1 MAEETKYRV
10 EEPTEDDDEPKGFLR
25 PLPESKSK
33 KTRRDGQLSPI
44 VTLFGFEMR
53 ESVRDIIVVLLTPFI
68 AGLVDATLYALVIV
82 DALPEDTIYMFV
94 LPAVAAI
101 PIGLTIAQAGR
112 AILGGF
118 LTVVFFA
125 VFLLLFLAT
134 PAIFSPEIEVLDLMF
149 AGAVLVAVYSLF
161 IIIASQ
167 LGNLLGIILR
177 EFF

>member
-25 PLPESKSK
+25 PLPESTSK
-33 KTRRDGQLSPI
+33 RTPRDGQLSPI
-44 VTLFGFEMR
+44 VKLFGIEMR
-53 ESVRDIIVVLLTPFI
+53 ESVRDIIVVLITPLI
-68 AGLVDATLYALVIV
+68 AGLIDASLYALVIV
-82 DALPEDTIYMFV
+82 DALPEDAMYMFV

-101 PIGLTIAQAGR
+101 PIGLTVAQAGR

-118 LTVVFFA
+118 LAVLFFA
-125 VFLLLFLAT
+125 VFLMLFLAT
-134 PAIFSPEIEVLDLMF
+134 PAMFSPDIAILDLVF
-149 AGAVLVAVYSLF
+149 AGGVIIAIYSLF